1 MFKNI
6 EELIIEAKKTPAL
19 KLAVAAAGDEI
30 VLKSVK
36 KADEEGIIKPIL
48 IGDKKKINFVLDD
61 LNYDFKGELIST
73 NSKQESTQKCI
84 ELIAKRKADFP
95 MKGYLTTKLILQALL
110 NKEYGLRKDKLLSL
124 VTMMYLEKKEKII
137 FMTDAGM
144 NINPDLS
151 DKKEIIINAV
161 EMAQAVGIKKPKVAA
176 LAAIEKINPA
186 MPCTLDAA
194 NLAKMADRGQILKA
208 EVDGPLAF
216 DNAISIEA
224 AKHKGINSSVAG
236 KADILLVP
244 DIEAG
249 NILYKALVF
258 YAGLPA
264 ASLVLGAKVP
274 LVLTSRADSFQ
285 TKFNSIVLGKMVTRG
300 YKNLEKDL

>member
-6 EELIIEAKKTPAL
+6 KELIIEAKKTSAL
-19 KLAVAAAGDEI
+19 KLAVAAAGDKV
-30 VLKSVK
+30 VLQSVK
-36 KADEEGIIKPIL
+36 KADEEGIIKAIL
-48 IGDKKKINFVLDD
+48 IGDEKKIKLALRE
-61 LNYDFKGELIST
+61 LNYDFKGEIIPT
-73 NSKQESTQKCI
+73 ESKQAAAQKCI
-84 ELIAKRKADFP
+84 ELIAKGKADLP
-95 MKGYLTTKLILQALL
+95 MKGNLTTKLILQALL
-110 NKEYGLRKDKLLSL
+110 NKEYALRKKGLLSL
-124 VTMMYLEKKEKII
+124 VTMIYLEKKEKII

-144 NINPDLS
+144 NINPNLS

-161 EMAQAVGIKKPKVAA
+161 EMAEAVGIEKPKVAA
-176 LAAIEKINPA
+176 LAAIEKVNPA

-194 NLAKMADRGQILKA
+194 NLAKMADRGQISKA

-236 KADILLVP
+236 RADILLVP
-244 DIEAG
+244 NIEAG

-258 YAGLPA
+258 YTKLPA

-274 LVLTSRADSFQ
+274 LVLTSRTDSFQ
-285 TKFNSIVLGKMVTRG
+285 TKFNSIVLGKIVAIG
-300 YKNLEKDL
+300 YRRNR